1 MKLNLRE
8 IIEVP
13 GSRLPFSCVLSTEE
27 LDFPAVVG
35 YDGELKA
42 EGAVVNTAG
51 ILTVE
56 GTITAKMRCICDRCG
71 TEFDREK
78 VVPVAVGIAV
88 DESEEED
95 LFQMEDYEIDLDELL
110 YTCFVLDMDSKM
122 LCKPD
127 CAGLCDGCGANLN
140 FEKCT
145 CKKQVDPRW
154 AVLEQLL
161 DNKED

>member
-1 MKLNLRE
+1 MRLNLRE
-8 IIEVP
+8 IVEVP
-13 GSRLPFSCVLSTEE
+13 GSKLPFSCTLSTDG
-27 LDFPAVVG
+27 LDFPAVLE
-35 YDGELKA
+35 YDGDLTA

-51 ILTVE
+51 ILTAE
-56 GTITAKMRCICDRCG
+56 GTVKARMHCVCDRCG
-71 TEFDREK
+71 AEFDREK
-78 VVPVAVGIAV
+78 VVPVHVGIAV

-95 LFQMEDYEIDLDELL
+95 LFPMEDDEIDLDELL
-110 YTCFVLDMDSKM
+110 YTCFVLDMDSKF

>member
-13 GSRLPFSCVLSTEE
+13 GSRLPFTCIISPEGLETPSVLRYNG
-27 LDFPAVVG
+27 DIQ
-35 YDGELKA
+35 A

-51 ILTVE
+51 ILTIE
-56 GTITAKMRCICDRCG
+56 GSIKAEMTCICDRCG

-78 VVPVAVGIAV
+78 IVPVCAGIAT
-88 DESEEED
+88 DPSEEN
-95 LFQMEDYEIDLDELL
+95 LFQMEDDEIDLDEVL
-110 YTCFVLDMDSKM
+110 YTCFMLDMDAKV

-127 CAGLCDGCGANLN
+127 CAGLCAGCGANLN
-140 FEKCT
+140 YEKCT

-161 DNKED
+161 DKKED